1 MSYQINRRGN
11 VRKAFTLIELLV
23 VIAIIAILAAILFP
37 VFAQARAAARQ
48 ASCIS
53 NVKQVGLGAMMYA
66 QDFDETFP
74 RMDNNGSCTYGEAGC
89 QPPDWDNMTLAA
101 GTSLADQ
108 IEKSKI
114 GFFGVIQP
122 YLKNWKVGECPEI
135 GATKWAQAVS
145 GGYGIN
151 WGGAYSKDKEPVYQ
165 SMLGQMA
172 ISIFVIDYG
181 TSAYPTSAN
190 QMRAKGALSAIAR
203 PAETVLF
210 VGESSWG
217 WTGEQ
222 TIGLGNGGVW
232 ASMDGSACGGDAWGG
247 WTYYVH
253 KGERGNFTG
262 GTYAQNKNLKGFA
275 NIGFCDGH
283 VKPMKHQQV
292 EKCVV
297 DSNGTYFY
305 HWETRW

>member
-1 MSYQINRRGN
+1 MYSSNRLSGSRRG
-11 VRKAFTLIELLV
+11 FTLIELLV

-66 QDFDETFP
+66 QDYDETYP

-89 QPPDWDNMTLAA
+89 QPPDWDNMTLVP

-108 IEKSKI
+108 VARSQV

-122 YLKNWKVGECPEI
+122 YIKNWKVGECPEI
-135 GATKWAQAVS
+135 GASKWSAAVA

-151 WGGAYSKDKEPVYQ
+151 WGGAYDKSKDVVFQ

-172 ISIFVIDYG
+172 ISIYAIDYG
-181 TSAYPTSAN
+181 TSAYPTSSN
-190 QMRAKGALSAIAR
+190 QRRAKGALSAIAR
-203 PAETVLF
+203 PADTVLF
-210 VGESSWG
+210 VGESAWG
-217 WTGEQ
+217 WSGEQ
-222 TIGLGNGGVW
+222 NIGLGNGGVW
-232 ASMDGSACGGDAWGG
+232 PAQAGTPCGDGDG
-247 WTYYVH
+247 WTFYVH
-253 KGERGNFTG
+253 KGSRGNFG
-262 GTYAQNKNLKGFA
+262 GFTSDPNVNPNKRGFA

-283 VKPMKHQQV
+283 VKPMKQTQV
-292 EKCVV
+292 ERCVV